1 MTSMTKVKPE
11 PDLPDLGR
19 EKWLTLWP
27 ERWRWRVSLVLALL
41 LLIAGG
47 LAWYNREQI
56 AADVIDDTLREYGLE
71 ATYEIE
77 DIGTRRQVIRNL
89 VIGDPNAPDLTAE
102 RVSLNVSYTYGPP
115 EIGRIELVRPRLFAT
130 FRDGTLSFG
139 SLDPLV
145 FAESD
150 EPAGLPALDL
160 RIIDGRALVQSDYGD
175 IGAKLEGAGRLDD
188 GFAGKLAA
196 TAPGIGIEG
205 CAAQAATLYGD
216 ISSESGRLTFDGPLR
231 LRQGVCEGASINTAD
246 IGVQMIL
253 ASDFASVEG
262 DLALAAQD
270 LSAANLAL
278 SKISGSA
285 DVAWRFDG
293 EFSLRHD
300 LDAQGLSTDF
310 ADFADI
316 GAEGTLRSRDGFTR
330 SEWNSRLTGQGIDA
344 RQLVRG
350 SGMAE
355 ARQAAAGTFVGSL
368 IGKFENAIARAVNDA
383 SFAGNLSLRS
393 QPESLRFVIPE
404 ARLRSSSGDTVLALS
419 RLSYASAS
427 KGQPDR
433 LSGNILTGGA
443 GLPRINAR
451 LQQSGDGTASL
462 RMTMAQYREGNDAI
476 AIPRLD
482 ARQDAS
488 GRIAF
493 TGMIQAQGSVP
504 GGSVRGLSL
513 PVEGGWAQGSGVT
526 VGSRCLEA
534 RFASLE
540 AYDLSL
546 ANQSLSLCPDGAP
559 AIVRFDDELK
569 ISARTNALSLNG
581 RYGDEPVSL
590 AISGASLRYPG
601 GFDAQGIEAS
611 LGSGEDALR
620 FAAASFDGSLSGPL
634 EGQFSGG
641 SADLGSVPVN
651 VADIAGTWK
660 YAEDAFQLRGGSF
673 TLSDRPD
680 LSSGGEARFEPVNG
694 TGASVDL
701 IDGVVT
707 GELGIENPWSGRRL
721 ANVAFN
727 HDLDTAKGRAD
738 FTVPGIEFDEGFQ
751 PEELTSLTKGL
762 IAFADGVIEGSGQFA
777 WEGEELT
784 STGTFS
790 TDGFDFAAAFG
801 PVRQVKGTIEFTD
814 LIALTTAPSQVATI
828 GSVNTGI
835 EVLDG
840 RLVYSIEN
848 GTLISLEDGRWP
860 FMGGELILRP
870 VKLDYGGGQ
879 GQSYIFE
886 IVALD
891 AATFVTQMEL
901 SNLGASGRF
910 DGTIPIIFDAQ
921 GNGTIQGGL
930 LISRPPGGNVSYV
943 GELTYED
950 LGTMANYAF
959 QTLRSLD
966 YNQMAI
972 ELNGNL
978 AGEIV
983 TNFNIDGVRQGAG
996 TSQNFITRQLA
1007 DLPIRFKI
1015 NVRSENFYLLAT
1027 IVRGLF
1033 DPTVFGDPIDRG
1045 LFKIEGGQIV
1055 PRSGGVV
1062 PIISP
1067 IPEPAPEPAPG
1078 PAPDEP
1084 VPNDDD
1090 NPTPGE
1096 AERRNEPLVQP
1107 PESDPDL

>member
-1 MTSMTKVKPE
+1 MSSMTKVKPE
-11 PDLPDLGR
+11 PDLPDLGC
-19 EKWLTLWP
+19 EKRLTLWP
-27 ERWRWRVSLVLALL
+27 ERWRWRVSLGLALL
-41 LLIAGG
+41 LLIVGG

-56 AADVIDDTLREYGLE
+56 AADVIDDALREYGLE

-102 RVSLNVSYTYGPP
+102 RVSLNISYTYGPP
-115 EIGRIELVRPRLFAT
+115 EIGRIELVRPRLFAKL
-130 FRDGTLSFG
+130 RDGMLSFG

-150 EPAGLPALDL
+150 EPAGLPALNL

-175 IGAKLEGAGRLDD
+175 IGARLEGEGRLDD

-196 TAPGIGIEG
+196 TAPGIGIDG
-205 CAAQAATLYGD
+205 CAAQTATLYGD
-216 ISSESGRLTFDGPLR
+216 LSSDSGRLTFDGPVR
-231 LRQGVCEGASINTAD
+231 LRQGVCEGASVDTAD
-246 IGVQMIL
+246 LGVQMTL
-253 ASDFASVEG
+253 ASDFTSVKG
-262 DLALAAQD
+262 DLALAAQN
-270 LSAANLAL
+270 LSASNTSL
-278 SKISGSA
+278 SKLDGSA
-285 DVAWRFDG
+285 DLAWRFDG

-300 LDAQGLSTDF
+300 LDAQGLSNEF
-310 ADFADI
+310 GKVASLS
-316 GAEGTLRSRDGFTR
+316 AEGTLRSQESFAR

-344 RQLVRG
+344 ERLVRG
-350 SGMAE
+350 SGVAE
-355 ARQAAAGTFVGSL
+355 ARQAAEGTFVATL
-368 IGKFENAIARAVNDA
+368 IGKFEDAIAGALTDA
-383 SFAGNLSLRS
+383 TFAANVSLRS

-404 ARLRSSSGDTVLALS
+404 ARLRSSSGDTLLAIS

-427 KGQPDR
+427 RGQPDR
-433 LSGNILTGGA
+433 LSGNILTGGT

-462 RMTMAQYREGNDAI
+462 RMTMVQYREGNDAI
-476 AIPRLD
+476 AIPRFD

-493 TGMIQAQGSVP
+493 NGMIQAQGSIP

-513 PVEGGWAQGSGVT
+513 PIEGGWAQGAGVT
-526 VGSRCLEA
+526 IGSRCLEA
-534 RFASLE
+534 KFASLE
-540 AYDLSL
+540 TYDLSL
-546 ANQSLSLCPDGAP
+546 ANQRLSLCPDGAR
-559 AIVRFDDELK
+559 AMVRYDDELK

-590 AISGASLRYPG
+590 AISGARLGYPG
-601 GFDAQGIEAS
+601 GFDVQGIEAS
-611 LGSGEDALR
+611 LGAGEDALR
-620 FAAASFDGSLSGPL
+620 FTAESFEGSLSGAL

-641 SADLGSVPVN
+641 SAELGGVPVN
-651 VADIAGTWK
+651 VADIAGAWK

-680 LSSGGEARFEPVNG
+680 VAAGGQARFEPVNA
-694 TGASVDL
+694 TGASVDV

-707 GELGIENPWSGRRL
+707 GALGIENPWSGRRL
-721 ANVAFN
+721 ANVVFN
-727 HDLDTAKGRAD
+727 HDLDTSTGRAD
-738 FTVPGIEFDEGFQ
+738 FTVPGIKFDDGFQ

-762 IAFADGVIEGSGQFA
+762 IAFADGVIEGRGQFA
-777 WEGEELT
+777 WEGEKLT

-801 PVRQVKGTIEFTD
+801 PVRQLKGTIEFTD

-840 RLVYSIEN
+840 RLVYSVEN
-848 GTLISLEDGRWP
+848 GTIITLEDGRWP

-870 VKLDYGGGQ
+870 VTLDYGGGQ

-1045 LFKIEGGQIV
+1045 LFKIEGGKII
-1055 PRSGGVV
+1055 RRGGGVV
-1062 PIISP
+1062 PIVAP
-1067 IPEPAPEPAPG
+1067 IPEAVREPAPDG
-1078 PAPDEP
+1078 P
-1084 VPNDDD
+1084 VPNNED